1 MTEGKRQA
9 IYARYNGHC
18 AYCGQPM
25 KRKTMTVNHVVPQSK
40 GGGNNIE
47 NLMPC
52 CSRCNTMKAS
62 DSLETFRLRFFWD
75 TLKPSELSTYDNM
88 VAAMAKKKFYFET
101 GVFVD

>member
-9 IYARYNGHC
+9 IYARYHGHC
-18 AYCGQPM
+18 AYCGEHIKQ
-25 KRKTMTVNHVVPQSK
+25 KNMTVDHYVPQSK

-52 CSRCNTMKAS
+52 CSRCNTMKTS
-62 DSLETFRLRFFWD
+62 DSLESFRLRFFWD

-101 GVFVD
+101 V

>member
-1 MTEGKRQA
+1 MTDGKRQA
-9 IYARYNGHC
+9 IYARYHGHC
-18 AYCGQPM
+18 AYCGEHIKQ
-25 KRKTMTVNHVVPQSK
+25 KNMTVDHYVPQSK

-62 DSLETFRLRFFWD
+62 DSLETFRLRLFWD
-75 TLKPSELSTYDNM
+75 SLRPSELATYDNM
-88 VAAMAKKKFYFET
+88 VSAMAKKKFYFET